1 MISLEPT
8 EITGQ
13 HVTHGGPGMMMR
25 GTHDAMDMGDLSE
38 SSVDQSFDT
47 DADGSVSNAEL
58 GAGLS
63 ALLAQHDADGNVA
76 HFPDEFATIF
86 AQVMLG
92 MAERPFTML
101 DVYAN
106 TDVGTN
112 VTISFQDPKRSFF
125 AFRQTWLTPRED
137 TLVD

>member
-63 ALLAQHDADGNVA
+63 VLLAQHDADGNVA

-106 TDVGTN
+106 GDNSG
-112 VTISFQDPKRSFF
+112 DAM
-125 AFRQTWLTPRED
+125 AFPAKVIARMRLMHVNDAATEAD
-137 TLVD
+137 